1 MSSSWQ
7 WYDRD
12 LDAYAKQLSR
22 LEYSPITM
30 RPQGPRISSQGFF
43 TLTYSD
49 ANQPLVPGDVLSLLS
64 EPAIGPPHGYDLLQP
79 LPIPN
84 FPSFPDRPSAGIPT
98 EKPFSV
104 LGWSFGAPR
113 PVAKD
118 GFSPKILE
126 KERQLLEQT
135 ETLRQRLLQQSRN
148 AQASFRALQQRCAA
162 NDYEAIRL
170 LLKFCHEHHDLP
182 AVFRKAWE
190 VDFDQTSRVVLC
202 SIEIP
207 DFHSLAILKK
217 NEDRWKAK
225 AGSVSATE
233 RRRLNETIIYSLCL
247 RAAYL
252 VAKCNVGAWF
262 DIVAVNATQKWH
274 EAATGQPREGIIATL
289 QASVS
294 EILQLDLTRADP
306 KACFRHLKGLSTP
319 STEDVSPVRPI
330 FVVNKDDQRIV
341 EEKDVAEN
349 LEPESNI
356 AAMPWE
362 DFEHLVR
369 QLFEWEFGR
378 SGVEVKV
385 TRASRDRG
393 VDAIM
398 FDPHPLRGGK
408 FVLQAKRY
416 TRTVDVAAVRD
427 LYGTVVNEGAN
438 RGILVTTSSYGPD
451 AYEFAKDKPLSL
463 VDGQHLL
470 AMLRRHGRK
479 YRIDLAEARK
489 LAAYEKDGETTR
501 RPPDGSR
508 HG

>member
-12 LDAYAKQLSR
+12 LDTYANQLSS
-22 LEYSPITM
+22 LEYSPISIKT
-30 RPQGPRISSQGFF
+30 QGPRTYSQGFF
-43 TLTYSD
+43 TLNYSD
-49 ANQPLVPGDVLSLLS
+49 GNQPLVPGDILSLLS
-64 EPAIGPPHGYDLLQP
+64 EPVIGPPHGYDLLQP
-79 LPIPN
+79 LPIPH
-84 FPSFPDRPSAGIPT
+84 FPKLPDRPSAGIPT
-98 EKPFSV
+98 EQPLSV
-104 LGWSFGAPR
+104 LGISFGAPK
-113 PVAKD
+113 PVSRD

-126 KERQLLEQT
+126 KERQLLERT
-135 ETLRQRLLQQSRN
+135 ETLRERYRQDYRN
-148 AQASFRALQQRCAA
+148 AQVQFEALQRRCEA

-170 LLKFCHEHHDLP
+170 LIKFCHERHDLP

-190 VDFDQTSRVVLC
+190 VDIDQTSRVALC
-202 SIEIP
+202 SVEIP
-207 DFHSLAILKK
+207 DFNSIAILKK
-217 NEDRWKAK
+217 SDDRWKAK
-225 AGSVSATE
+225 AASVSAKE
-233 RRRLNETIIYSLCL
+233 RGRLNETIIYSLCL

-274 EAATGQPREGIIATL
+274 DTATGQPREGIIATL
-289 QASVS
+289 QVSASD
-294 EILQLDLTRADP
+294 ILQMDLTRADP

-319 STEDVSPVRPI
+319 STEDVTPVRPI
-330 FVVNKDDQRIV
+330 FVLNKEDQRIV

-349 LEPESNI
+349 LESESNI
-356 AAMPWE
+356 ASMPWE

-378 SGVEVKV
+378 GGVEVKV

-398 FDPHPLRGGK
+398 FDPDPLRGGK

-470 AMLRRHGRK
+470 AMLRRHGRN
-479 YRIDLAEARK
+479 YRIDLAETRK
-489 LAAYEKDGETTR
+489 LAAYQKDGETAR

>member
-12 LDAYAKQLSR
+12 LDTYAKQLSG
-22 LEYSPITM
+22 LKYSPTATKS
-30 RPQGPRISSQGFF
+30 RDSRTHSQGFF
-43 TLTYSD
+43 TLNNSD
-49 ANQPLVPGDVLSLLS
+49 ANQPLVPGDILSLLS
-64 EPAIGPPHGYDLLQP
+64 EPVIGPPHGYDLLQP
-79 LPIPN
+79 LPIPD
-84 FPSFPDRPSAGIPT
+84 FPKFPDRPSTGIPT
-98 EKPFSV
+98 EKPLSV
-104 LGWSFGAPR
+104 LGMSFGAPK
-113 PVAKD
+113 PVTKD

-135 ETLRQRLLQQSRN
+135 EALRQRFQREYRN
-148 AQASFRALQQRCAA
+148 AQPQFRALQQRCEA
-162 NDYEAIRL
+162 NDYEAIRFL
-170 LLKFCHEHHDLP
+170 VKFCHERHYLP

-190 VDFDQTSRVVLC
+190 VDIDRTRVALC

-217 NEDRWKAK
+217 TEDLWKAK
-225 AGSVSATE
+225 AASVPATE

-247 RAAYL
+247 RSAYL
-252 VAKCNVGAWF
+252 VAKCNVGTWF
-262 DIVAVNATQKWH
+262 DIIAINATQKWH
-274 EAATGQPREGIIATL
+274 DTATGQPREGIIATL
-289 QASVS
+289 QVSAS
-294 EILQLDLTRADP
+294 EMLQMDLTRADP

-319 STEDVSPVRPI
+319 STEDVTPVRPI
-330 FVVNKDDQRIV
+330 FVLNKEDQRIV
-341 EEKDVAEN
+341 EEKDVAERM
-349 LEPESNI
+349 EPESNI
-356 AAMPWE
+356 ASMPWE

-398 FDPHPLRGGK
+398 FDPDPLRGGK

-463 VDGQHLL
+463 IDGQNLL
-470 AMLRRHGRK
+470 AMLRRDGRN
-479 YRIDLAEARK
+479 YRIDLAEARN
-489 LAAYEKDGETTR
+489 LAAYEKDGELTR
-501 RPPDGSR
+501 RPPHGSR